1 MNYHLERILNEW
13 AGRQFDERLKNAGI
27 PFEIKWKDGSW
38 LRHLN
43 TKMKDGGFITITT
56 DITEIKQHEKELEE
70 QKELYSFLI
79 DSINGVVFDW
89 DLETQKVDY
98 SINPNHESI
107 ASQFLNFSNEQEV
120 FEILDPQDHQRFR
133 ETLIQHFKKENELFE
148 FETRILN
155 ENRDLEW
162 NRIRGKARW
171 NDEGRAVRMIGLI
184 ENIDREMKLRDRLI
198 SAEKTLADAMENIP
212 VGLLIWN
219 QKEDRLIS
227 FNKIMKDN
235 FQKYG
240 VDIYPG
246 VEFLETMKKVHR
258 KQWICFR
265 SQELNKEDVL
275 NQLIKKDQMHQS
287 RYQTC
292 QTQSWRSL
300 PNC

>member
-1 MNYHLERILNEW
+1 MKNRI
-13 AGRQFDERLKNAGI
+13 K
-27 PFEIKWKDGSW
+27 
-38 LRHLN
+38 
-43 TKMKDGGFITITT
+43 
-56 DITEIKQHEKELEE
+56 KELEE

-107 ASQFLNFSNEQEV
+107 SSQFLNFSNEQEV

-171 NDEGRAVRMIGLI
+171 NDKDRAFRMIGLI
-184 ENIDREMKLRDRLI
+184 ENIDREKKIREKLN
-198 SAEKTLADAMENIP
+198 SAEKTLTDAMENIP

-219 QKEDRLIS
+219 KEDRLVS
-227 FNKIMKDN
+227 FNQIMKDN
-235 FQKYG
+235 FKKYG
-240 VDIYPG
+240 VDSGKIIDLF
-246 VEFLETMKKVHR
+246 ESKK
-258 KQWICFR
+258 CF
-265 SQELNKEDVL
+265 SF
-275 NQLIKKDQMHQS
+275 
-287 RYQTC
+287 
-292 QTQSWRSL
+292 
-300 PNC
+300 

>member
-1 MNYHLERILNEW
+1 
-13 AGRQFDERLKNAGI
+13 
-27 PFEIKWKDGSW
+27 
-38 LRHLN
+38 
-43 TKMKDGGFITITT
+43 MKDGGFITITT

-184 ENIDREMKLRDRLI
+184 ENIDRERKIREKLN
-198 SAEKTLADAMENIP
+198 SAEKILADAMENIP
-212 VGLLIWN
+212 VGLLIWD
-219 QKEDRLIS
+219 Q
-227 FNKIMKDN
+227 
-235 FQKYG
+235 
-240 VDIYPG
+240 
-246 VEFLETMKKVHR
+246 ETM
-258 KQWICFR
+258 
-265 SQELNKEDVL
+265 S
-275 NQLIKKDQMHQS
+275 
-287 RYQTC
+287 
-292 QTQSWRSL
+292 
-300 PNC
+300 